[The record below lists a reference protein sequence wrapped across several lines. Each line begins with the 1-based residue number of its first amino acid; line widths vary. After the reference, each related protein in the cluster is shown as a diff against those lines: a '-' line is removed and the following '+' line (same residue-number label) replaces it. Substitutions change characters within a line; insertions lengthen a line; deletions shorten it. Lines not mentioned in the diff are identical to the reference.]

1 MPQLKNGVPCICFNS
16 SHGVAYFCSFKGYCL
31 SSKVSYLV
39 QICLRFFQFPHPNFM
54 NIKSQALKF
63 FLFPFPSDIDECV
76 TGKNLCPYNRQ
87 CVNTFGSYYCKCQE
101 GYDLKYVDGK
111 YDCVG
116 KVYAFTTGKNICGSV
131 LLLKVQIGFFQF
143 QTMMSV
149 QLAPTSAA
157 TTLTVWTLGD
167 PTSAGASLASE
178 AMALNALVRSKNCH
192 TELWIHRLGM
202 PFDM

>member
-1 MPQLKNGVPCICFNS
+1 MFTWG
-16 SHGVAYFCSFKGYCL
+16 AYFTFIGKCPTN
-31 SSKVSYLV
+31 KVLMS
-39 QICLRFFQFPHPNFM
+39 LRLMFPF
-54 NIKSQALKF
+54 S
-63 FLFPFPSDIDECV
+63 FPSDIDECV

-116 KVYAFTTGKNICGSV
+116 KVYEFITGTHLWSF
-131 LLLKVQIGFFQF
+131 LLSKVQIGFFQF

-157 TTLTVWTLGD
+157 TMLTVWTLED
-167 PTSAGASLASE
+167 PTSAGASLASG
-178 AMALNALVRSKNCH
+178 AMALNALVRSKYCY
-192 TELWIHRLGM
+192 TE
-202 PFDM
+202 F